1 MPYYLKKL
9 LLAIGRDQFFSLV
22 PRKIIEDNSHDKARH
37 QLDTNQAPLGR
48 MQTQLFLVDGTTC
61 RLFVGVVENFSS
73 RHFLCLDRSR
83 RKFQLMW
90 KKIQFR
96 WFRNFLKSE
105 IIRPRCCRKISR
117 ILVRG
122 RDSSSLRTWS
132 SSRTSTHS
140 RRTTMTPPSLL
151 FGREARCYS
160 GKHVLLIFV
169 PNVFFLRTC
178 DNLFVK
184 FVLQM
189 SFSFD
194 DSAKLVLFKIPQM
207 RSFIKKN
214 SEQNALAQ
222 PCRQNRSAPNRSQLF
237 LFMNSF
243 RLLEQL
249 NSELA
254 SRTQA

>member
-1 MPYYLKKL
+1 MWLQWFWRVIISCSLFFYLFARL
-9 LLAIGRDQFFSLV
+9 EREFFS
-22 PRKIIEDNSHDKARH
+22 
-37 QLDTNQAPLGR
+37 
-48 MQTQLFLVDGTTC
+48 FLEKVDI
-61 RLFVGVVENFSS
+61 RDVVVFSVSLPAFVE
-73 RHFLCLDRSR
+73 
-83 RKFQLMW
+83 
-90 KKIQFR
+90 KKQFR

-184 FVLQM
+184 FVL
-189 SFSFD
+189 
-194 DSAKLVLFKIPQM
+194 
-207 RSFIKKN
+207 
-214 SEQNALAQ
+214 
-222 PCRQNRSAPNRSQLF
+222 
-237 LFMNSF
+237 
-243 RLLEQL
+243 
-249 NSELA
+249 
-254 SRTQA
+254 